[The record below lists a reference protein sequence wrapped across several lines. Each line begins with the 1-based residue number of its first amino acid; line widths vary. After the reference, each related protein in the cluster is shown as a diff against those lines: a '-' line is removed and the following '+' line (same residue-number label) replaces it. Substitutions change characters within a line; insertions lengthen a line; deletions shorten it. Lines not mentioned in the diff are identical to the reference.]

1 MRKTKK
7 VMVGL
12 LALGL
17 GTTLAACSSSTP
29 STTKKTT
36 PTSSSKAVSVGVI
49 IQTTGIPWYSAVKEG
64 MRAAAKKYNAS
75 ISIISSNNSVVT
87 ESNNISDLVVKKPNV
102 IAITPINSVSSVPA
116 VTRAIHAGIPVV
128 VYNNT
133 LDSSLPSAFVGIN
146 NLAYGTAAGKAA
158 VPYIDSHM
166 HGSANIIT
174 LTQPGFP
181 IITQR
186 VQGFVNQ
193 VTKLP
198 GVHIVGTGSYNGSET
213 SAFTA
218 LKELLIAHP
227 TANLIYAPNEGA
239 TDAAVPAENSVHS
252 AVPLVGLDLD
262 TVGEKDLLTPGSPL
276 KVMVTQNPYR
286 IGYDTIKTA
295 VQVAHHVSVPKQLI
309 VPLNVITA
317 SNVKA
322 YVAKWPIPN

>member
-7 VMVGL
+7 VTLGI

-17 GTTLAACSSSTP
+17 GTTLAACSSTPPAAKKVTP
-29 STTKKTT
+29 SSKT
-36 PTSSSKAVSVGVI
+36 VSVGVI

-64 MRAAAKKYNAS
+64 MRAAASKYHAN
-75 ISIISSNNSVVT
+75 ISIVSSDNSVVT
-87 ESNNISDLVVKKPNV
+87 ESNNISEMVVKKPDV

-133 LDSSLPSAFVGIN
+133 LDSSLPAAFVGIN
-146 NLAYGTAAGKAA
+146 NLQYGTTAGQDT
-158 VPYIDSHM
+158 VPYIKSHM
-166 HGSANIIT
+166 HGVANIAT

-186 VQGFVNQ
+186 VQGFENQ

-198 GVHIVGTGSYNGSET
+198 GVHVVATASYNGSET

-218 LKELLIAHP
+218 FKEILTAHP
-227 TANLIYAPNEGA
+227 NVNLIYAPNEGA
-239 TDAAVPAENSVHS
+239 TDAAVPAEDSIHS
-252 AVPLVGLDLD
+252 SIPVVGLDLD

-286 IGYDTIKTA
+286 IGYDTITTA
-295 VQVAHHVSVPKQLI
+295 VEVAHHVSVPKQLL

-322 YVAKWPIPN
+322 YVAKWPIPD